1 MSVIGTGTAA
11 AVAQTA
17 LQAEQVARRRSRRS
31 TESDADAQRLRE
43 MLEAHLRALEEGDEA
58 ETPAQLHVDGEML
71 DHQGPPPQPETLHRA
86 DEKQQDDDR
95 VDANE
100 GSADPDAQS
109 EPPLYRHLDIQ
120 A

>member
-17 LQAEQVARRRSRRS
+17 LQAEQVARRRSRRT

-43 MLEAHLRALEEGDEA
+43 MLEAHLRALEEGDEV
-58 ETPAQLHVDGEML
+58 ETPAQLRVDGEML
-71 DHQGPPPQPETLHRA
+71 DHQGPPPQTETLNRA
-86 DEKQQDDDR
+86 DEKQPDDDR
-95 VDANE
+95 VDATE
-100 GSADPDAQS
+100 GPADPDAQS
-109 EPPLYRHLDIQ
+109 DPPLYRHLDIR